1 MAEFLD
7 LQNGW
12 YNGFLQGMGQSENS
26 FQIIQPAPPLAEGT
40 AINSLFWTY
49 FNNIPPDSLTL
60 QFVASG
66 GNQFYNNYRGL
77 LSALVPARNVDVKKD
92 IGAENFKAWQTYVL
106 SRPLP
111 PNMNELPT
119 LFRNWAMIY
128 DPSIANIGS
137 SDYAAILLDP
147 IATAQNELTLV
158 FTDLNGLPKDFTWM
172 FTYQDMVNQLKN
184 APSRAFT
191 FDSSTMNSNVSNS
204 WTGGKVSGFF
214 GLWGGSA
221 STSSISKKFA
231 GSKVHVN
238 ANFQNVQVFSNTP
251 GVWYYSSAMALAY
264 ANQTGNPWSPDSSI
278 NWNNTFGTNGNLQRF
293 ASNLV
298 IASGMSVTVVSE
310 ATYSEEEQT
319 SIQASGSAGFWPF
332 YSGSVGTSSTNVANF
347 DQNGRMTIT
356 TSSAPGVPIVLGAN
370 VLPVSEFVGHSSQ
383 SAMAQYKHAQMFTK

>member
-49 FNNIPPDSLTL
+49 FNNIPPDSLTQ

-204 WTGGKVSGFF
+204 WTGGK
-214 GLWGGSA
+214 
-221 STSSISKKFA
+221 
-231 GSKVHVN
+231 
-238 ANFQNVQVFSNTP
+238 
-251 GVWYYSSAMALAY
+251 
-264 ANQTGNPWSPDSSI
+264 
-278 NWNNTFGTNGNLQRF
+278 
-293 ASNLV
+293 
-298 IASGMSVTVVSE
+298 
-310 ATYSEEEQT
+310 
-319 SIQASGSAGFWPF
+319 
-332 YSGSVGTSSTNVANF
+332 
-347 DQNGRMTIT
+347 
-356 TSSAPGVPIVLGAN
+356 
-370 VLPVSEFVGHSSQ
+370 
-383 SAMAQYKHAQMFTK
+383 